1 MQKLA
6 QIRVFPHP
14 SYSGGLRRLRRDRLS
29 KYGRSHR
36 SFATRRSGVR
46 ASCRPFDSPDTRLAG
61 LAHGRPV
68 DSRHESRKAGLNLS
82 DGLNVQTNMSSF
94 FLTLLVSLGLVAQS
108 APSSSPDDLAARVQQ
123 RYDTIKD
130 FEADFVQTYEGGVL
144 RTKTTERG
152 TVAIKRPGRMRW
164 VYSKPERKEFVSDG
178 VRIYSYLP
186 ADKQVIVS
194 PVPQGQS
201 NTPALFLTGKGNLVR
216 DFTVSPTQLAGA
228 PAGLT
233 MLKLV
238 PKRSDPDVESLVLG
252 VDPASLQIRHL
263 VATDRQGGK
272 STFTF
277 TNLKENRGLSD
288 KIFEFRIPRGVDV
301 ITGGTLSK

>member
-1 MQKLA
+1 MASHSTRGFARLA
-6 QIRVFPHP
+6 H
-14 SYSGGLRRLRRDRLS
+14 G
-29 KYGRSHR
+29 K
-36 SFATRRSGVR
+36 
-46 ASCRPFDSPDTRLAG
+46 PFDSRAKANAFDL
-61 LAHGRPV
+61 
-68 DSRHESRKAGLNLS
+68 SRRFT
-82 DGLNVQTNMSSF
+82 VQTYMSSLILTF
-94 FLTLLVSLGLVAQS
+94 FVSLGLVAQTVPS
-108 APSSSPDDLAARVQQ
+108 ATPDDLAARVQQ

-144 RTKTTERG
+144 RTKTTESG

-164 VYSKPERKEFVSDG
+164 IYNKPERKEFVSDG

-216 DFTVSPTQLAGA
+216 DFTASSTQVAGA

-233 MLKLV
+233 MLNLV

-277 TNLKENRGLSD
+277 TNLKENRGISD

-301 ITGGTLSK
+301 VTSGAPSK